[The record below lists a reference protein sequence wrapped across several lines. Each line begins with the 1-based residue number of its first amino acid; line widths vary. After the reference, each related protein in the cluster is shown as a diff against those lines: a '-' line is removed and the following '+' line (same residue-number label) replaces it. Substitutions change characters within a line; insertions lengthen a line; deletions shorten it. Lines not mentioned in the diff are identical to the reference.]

1 MGERRPSGDLC
12 SYANVNGEE
21 AVGRRG
27 REERTRLE
35 RISDRGEEWHM
46 DILALRRFCRVH
58 LDRQGAH
65 VFARFYWG
73 IMANQE
79 NMFRNP

>member
-1 MGERRPSGDLC
+1 VEKNGRGRPLGDLC

-35 RISDRGEEWHM
+35 RVSDRGEEWHM
-46 DILALRRFCRVH
+46 EILAL
-58 LDRQGAH
+58 
-65 VFARFYWG
+65 
-73 IMANQE
+73 
-79 NMFRNP
+79 